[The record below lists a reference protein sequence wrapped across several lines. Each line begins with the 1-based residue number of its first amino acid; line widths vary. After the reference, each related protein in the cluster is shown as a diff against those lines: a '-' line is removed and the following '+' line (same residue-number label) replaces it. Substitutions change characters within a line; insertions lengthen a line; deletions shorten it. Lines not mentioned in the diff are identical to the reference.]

1 MVPLVRH
8 ILTHQP
14 CQPCQPCQPLV
25 VVKPPSLRKREVD
38 IDRLMDPPIPKDAL
52 TAYSVWLQQAISSEN
67 GYNWAQHTAF
77 IIHVISRIADISM
90 YLPCKYMPI
99 EQRLAAGITYGFG
112 PDLPI
117 KNNAVEI
124 GSIMDRFTYVSDKER
139 KEGKKQVRA
148 LPMAIRYVIYN
159 QQRIYNN
166 YPPKFLA
173 AIFGSDI
180 NQIHPLLCRISQ
192 VIHDELKEMIAIN

>member
-1 MVPLVRH
+1 MVPLVRQ
-8 ILTHQP
+8 ILTRQS
-14 CQPCQPCQPLV
+14 CQPLV

-38 IDRLMDPPIPKDAL
+38 FERLMDPSIPTDVLK
-52 TAYSVWLQQAISSEN
+52 TYSDWLQKAISSQN
-67 GYNWAQHTAF
+67 GYNWKQHTSF

-90 YLPCKYMPI
+90 DLPCKYMLI
-99 EQRLAAGITYGFG
+99 EQRLATGITYGFG

-124 GSIMDRFTYVSDKER
+124 GCIMDRFTYLSDKER

-148 LPMAIRYVIYN
+148 LPMAIRYVIFN
-159 QQRIYNN
+159 QHRIYNN
-166 YPPKFLA
+166 YPPEFLS

-192 VIHDELKEMIAIN
+192 AIYDELQEMLAIN